1 MTNTL
6 HRRRATRAMLAL
18 GAVTLSAA
26 ALGVSARTVSAMIVP
41 PPKAATPKA
50 ATPRASGITFNYR
63 VTSTSDDKR
72 RREAS
77 SMYATVRMQDGNIR
91 MDYVEGMTP
100 LGKKD
105 GYVLIQGDAQKF
117 VVVNPKDKQA
127 MVMTADGFGSGL
139 GALMN
144 NPMLKMT
151 ISNTSFRFKDLGAGE
166 TMLGYKT
173 RKVRTWYSS
182 TMELKAMMMPDQ
194 KIVSNDSSDQW
205 IAQIDIGQGSFEQ
218 WAKSFGSGV
227 RSTNPELAEQLK
239 AYNSEYGRKGMPL
252 KTVTW
257 SSQTDKKGKVT
268 TDVMTMEVTDL
279 KAGDIDASVF
289 EIPKG
294 YEVVDLTKM
303 MADAKASMDSAN
315 AAGGKNGKGE
325 EKPSAKDALKK
336 GLGGLIKKK

>member
-6 HRRRATRAMLAL
+6 HRRRATRTMMAL

-26 ALGVSARTVSAMIVP
+26 VLSVSARSVSAMIVP
-41 PPKAATPKA
+41 PPKA

-77 SMYATVRMQDGNIR
+77 NMYATVRMQDGNIR

-105 GYVLIQGDAQKF
+105 GYVIIQGDAQKF
-117 VVVNPKDKQA
+117 IVVNPKDKQA
-127 MVMTADGFGSGL
+127 MIMTADGFGSGL

-151 ISNTSFRFKDLGAGE
+151 ISNTSFRFKDMGAGE
-166 TMLGYKT
+166 PMLGYKT

-239 AYNSEYGRKGMPL
+239 AYNTEYGRKGMPL

-279 KAGDIDASVF
+279 KAGDIDAAMF

-315 AAGGKNGKGE
+315 AEAAKNGKGE